1 MGISLGGS
9 TDKHNC
15 DYCKRHRRDL
25 SDLTIGSVKITLC
38 EDCLIELSC
47 ILKLHFMSTEE
58 LKNL

>member
-15 DYCKRHRRDL
+15 DYCGRHRRDL

-38 EDCLIELSC
+38 EDCLIK
-47 ILKLHFMSTEE
+47 LKLHFMSTEE
-58 LKNL
+58 LKNI

>member
-15 DYCKRHRRDL
+15 DYCNRHRRDL

-38 EDCLIELSC
+38 EDCLIELFC

-58 LKNL
+58 LKNI